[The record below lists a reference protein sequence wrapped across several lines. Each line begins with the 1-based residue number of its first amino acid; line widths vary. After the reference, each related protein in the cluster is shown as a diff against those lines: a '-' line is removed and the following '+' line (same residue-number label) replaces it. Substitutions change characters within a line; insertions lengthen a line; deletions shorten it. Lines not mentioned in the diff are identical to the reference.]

1 MKASEFTLQMW
12 CLLFIK
18 NADEELK
25 SVAVWDLFKACT
37 QNREACL
44 SLSSHDHQ
52 EHWCNREKLLPVHL
66 TLFLHTWH
74 DPISGISRVAL
85 FQGKVQNSSLLTN
98 VSSKAMP
105 PTSWSMGT
113 PVGDARNS
121 KRPIRGFRGWDGDRN
136 YWHGT
141 ARQRLSQLDQFRRWS
156 HIKMISLETHYHW
169 ENPLYVDTLLT
180 RRSALKYEAW
190 NFVSGNLF
198 LFFFFPKWMLGD
210 VEILGTVSPCVMT
223 LNRSRRCHKEFEGE
237 KWVCFL
243 ILQEM
248 QDFQV

>member
-1 MKASEFTLQMW
+1 MQTKNSKV
-12 CLLFIK
+12 LLF
-18 NADEELK
+18 ETC
-25 SVAVWDLFKACT
+25 S
-37 QNREACL
+37 RL
-44 SLSSHDHQ
+44 SLKT
-52 EHWCNREKLLPVHL
+52 EKLAFPSPPMI
-66 TLFLHTWH
+66 TRSTDATERSCFQCIWLFLHTWH

-121 KRPIRGFRGWDGDRN
+121 KRPIRGFRGWHGDRN

-198 LFFFFPKWMLGD
+198 FFFFFPKWMLGD
-210 VEILGTVSPCVMT
+210 VEILGTISHCVMT

-248 QDFQV
+248 QNFQV